1 MKAAD
6 IMTIRV
12 VTVTAETTIR
22 AAARAM
28 MEHRVSGLPV
38 VDGSGGLIGMVTEG
52 DLLRRA
58 ETGTE
63 RRHSPWLELLMG
75 PGRLAQEYVHAHA
88 SKVGDVMTQS
98 VISVSPET
106 PLEEVVRLMERRPIK
121 RVPVVENGRLAGI
134 VSRSDLLSFLA
145 SLDDLPSIGASDSE
159 IRTNI
164 LAEVDKQPWAP
175 RASAKVF
182 VRDGIVELHGAIADE
197 REREA
202 LRVACEN
209 VPGVKAVHDH
219 LIWVE
224 PISGMV
230 IDAPR

>member
-1 MKAAD
+1 
-6 IMTIRV
+6 
-12 VTVTAETTIR
+12 
-22 AAARAM
+22 
-28 MEHRVSGLPV
+28 
-38 VDGSGGLIGMVTEG
+38 
-52 DLLRRA
+52 
-58 ETGTE
+58 GTE

-98 VISVSPET
+98 VISVPPET
-106 PLEEVVRLMERRPIK
+106 PLEEVVRLMERRRIK

-145 SLDDLPSIGASDSE
+145 SFDDLPATAASDSE

-164 LAEVDKQPWAP
+164 LTEVDKQPWAP
-175 RASAKVF
+175 RASIKVF
-182 VRDGIVELHGAIADE
+182 VRDGVVELHGAIADE

-209 VPGVKAVHDH
+209 APGVKAVHDH

>member
-38 VDGSGGLIGMVTEG
+38 VDGSGALVGMVTEG

-106 PLEEVVRLMERRPIK
+106 PLEEVVRLMERRRIK
-121 RVPVVENGRLAGI
+121 RVPVVENGR
-134 VSRSDLLSFLA
+134 
-145 SLDDLPSIGASDSE
+145 
-159 IRTNI
+159 
-164 LAEVDKQPWAP
+164 
-175 RASAKVF
+175 
-182 VRDGIVELHGAIADE
+182 
-197 REREA
+197 
-202 LRVACEN
+202 
-209 VPGVKAVHDH
+209 
-219 LIWVE
+219 
-224 PISGMV
+224 
-230 IDAPR
+230 